1 MARGSF
7 IATVGTQT
15 NPRPSESLHGDY
27 VGDFEME
34 VKGSGFR
41 VRRAIGDQLARSSH
55 DPLVAAVSIVDGIWS
70 NAFLGARINVLKS
83 WLRHS
88 VPKIVSSIMTRF
100 VGICPGSWQ
109 YWDENCQ
116 GVYTRFRSRTI
127 NAWVQSSR
135 RAKKLSHTPAE
146 TTLPARAGVVCARA
160 NRRRNRKWRLRVIST
175 RGRQTGPVIRC
186 LIKRCQR
193 RFDRL

>member
-7 IATVGTQT
+7 IATVGTRT
-15 NPRPSESLHGDY
+15 YPHPGESSHGNH

-41 VRRAIGDQLARSSH
+41 VRRANGDQLARSSH
-55 DPLVAAVSIVDGIWS
+55 DPLIAAVRIVDGIWS
-70 NAFLGARINVLKS
+70 NAFLGGRINVLKS

-109 YWDENCQ
+109 YWGENRQ
-116 GVYTRFRSRTI
+116 RLYT
-127 NAWVQSSR
+127 
-135 RAKKLSHTPAE
+135 
-146 TTLPARAGVVCARA
+146 
-160 NRRRNRKWRLRVIST
+160 
-175 RGRQTGPVIRC
+175 
-186 LIKRCQR
+186 
-193 RFDRL
+193 